1 MADDKGVSDVL
12 SQSEIDALLSAI
24 SSGDIDAAQIQE
36 EADEPQVRPFD
47 FMRPSKF
54 SKDQLRTVEMLH
66 ENFCRVAQTQLSGML
81 RAMVEVEVV
90 SADQVSYGEFVTSM
104 PVPTLIN
111 IVTMEPLEG
120 NAVLEVN
127 LPIVFSIIDRLVGG
141 PGTHRPKL
149 RELTE
154 IELALIQGVMDV
166 FLNALSEAWS
176 SVVPVRFRKVGAE
189 MNPQFAQIVPPSDM
203 VVLISFEI
211 RVGGASGMLS
221 LCVPYIVLEP
231 AVGKLTAQSYFSNLG
246 DSSSPETREG
256 IASELGTV
264 AVPMSVEL
272 GTAELMVSD
281 LLALAPG
288 DVIPLGVTPG
298 SDVVVRVGRREAFR
312 AQPGTRG
319 RRSAVQIT
327 AKIEDS
333 ERTFA

>member
-1 MADDKGVSDVL
+1 ML

-24 SSGDIDAAQIQE
+24 SSGDLDAARIQE

-47 FMRPSKF
+47 FLRPSKF
-54 SKDQLRTVEMLH
+54 SKDQLRTMEMLH
-66 ENFCRVAQTQLSGML
+66 ENFCRLAQTQLSGLL
-81 RAMVEVEVV
+81 RAMVEIEVV
-90 SADQVSYGEFVTSM
+90 SADQVSYGEFVNSM

-120 NAVLEVN
+120 NAVVEVN

-154 IELALIQGVMDV
+154 IEHALMQSVTDV
-166 FLNALSEAWS
+166 LLNALSEAWS
-176 SVVPVRFRKVGAE
+176 NVVPVRFRKVGAE
-189 MNPQFAQIVPPSDM
+189 MNPQFAQIVAPSDM
-203 VVLISFEI
+203 VVLISFEL
-211 RVGGASGMLS
+211 RVGAATGMLS
-221 LCVPYIVLEP
+221 LCVPYLVLEP

-246 DSSSPETREG
+246 DSSSPELREG
-256 IASELGTV
+256 IASHLGSVMVPV
-264 AVPMSVEL
+264 AVEL
-272 GTAELMVSD
+272 GTAELHVGD
-281 LLALAPG
+281 LLELAPG
-288 DVIPLGVTPG
+288 DVIPLSISPG
-298 SDVVVRVGRREAFR
+298 SDVTVRVGRREAFH

-327 AKIEDS
+327 SKIEDP